1 MDHSTRFVLIDKKE
15 RIRGYYGITDDD
27 SMAKISRD
35 AARLEKEP
43 A

>member
-15 RIRGYYGITDDD
+15 RIRGYYGIADDD
-27 SMAKISRD
+27 SMSKISSD